1 MSIEQEYFK
10 TREQA
15 YNEQTNKQTRT
26 MVQTRRIQNIGGHK
40 PQYVIG
46 VPMSIVRALNLKV
59 FDTMKITLDND
70 TVCMKKV
77 DLTQ

>member
-1 MSIEQEYFK
+1 MSTGQEYFK
-10 TREQA
+10 TRDQEL
-15 YNEQTNKQTRT
+15 NEQTNKQTRT
-26 MVQTRRIQNIGGHK
+26 TVQTRRIQNIGGSK

-70 TVCMKKV
+70 IVCMRKV
-77 DLTQ
+77 NLNE